1 MNHEE
6 IFKYVIISIGIP
18 VLSGIGAS
26 YVYDFVEHGGIQSY
40 DALISVSGFLFSRME
55 YRMMWEK
62 EEHPSLSLIK
72 LGNFFSNSNSKGSQ
86 TKNRYTYFFFRHRS
100 GHHRI
105 YHHVILLADRLLLHH
120 DGGSGQRR
128 NQEKHSLQGPYLWL
142 LLLSTRSSKLLIQGV
157 LPNPGTVDDVRHP
170 YGSHLGQHCSARV
183 AGTEQGRCRLLE
195 SCAEDAL
202 VCQWDGMVHREEG
215 WE

>member
-72 LGNFFSNSNSKGSQ
+72 LGNYFSRKILKFRINSKGTQ
-86 TKNRYTYFFFRHRS
+86 TN
-100 GHHRI
+100 I
-105 YHHVILLADRLLLHH
+105 
-120 DGGSGQRR
+120 
-128 NQEKHSLQGPYLWL
+128 
-142 LLLSTRSSKLLIQGV
+142 
-157 LPNPGTVDDVRHP
+157 
-170 YGSHLGQHCSARV
+170 
-183 AGTEQGRCRLLE
+183 
-195 SCAEDAL
+195 
-202 VCQWDGMVHREEG
+202 
-215 WE
+215 